1 MIKRGFVK
9 AIGAVMILVLFNSCT
24 TMMRVNVIERT
35 GKPVDNATVL
45 VNDENI
51 GQTPNARTKV
61 SNFVGYDTRI
71 TVLKDGYYPARK
83 EADKEIKAG
92 PVIVGWFFLWP
103 VLLWAYGPK
112 AQQSVFL
119 TPEET
124 AENR

>member
-1 MIKRGFVK
+1 MIKKGFVK
-9 AIGAVMILVLFNSCT
+9 AIGVLMILVLFSSCT

-51 GQTPNARTKV
+51 GQTPNAGTSV
-61 SNFVGYDTRI
+61 SNFVGSDTVI
-71 TVLKDGYYPARK
+71 TVLKDGYYTARK
-83 EADKEIKAG
+83 EADKEIKVG
-92 PVIVGWFFLWP
+92 PAIVGWLLLWP

-112 AQQSVFL
+112 AQQNIIL
-119 TPEET
+119 TSEET